1 MWGLLKLM
9 NFIPDSP
16 LSLGIDECVMAVVV
30 YFVTFLFMGKEK
42 VSFSTKGLGYA
53 FRLLRGYFIFMGCLM
68 VLGITSNIL
77 ESVVKKT
84 ASSYQLLP
92 FINILL
98 AGLFVGIVEE
108 FTFRGLMFGGLL
120 QKFGNTKK
128 SIITAALI
136 SGFTFAALHVLGSVL
151 GGDVTDYVT
160 TDSSQVGMA
169 IGAYVIFTLVL
180 VPAFV
185 RCIKDIKP
193 GEAVPFDDDFLPR
206 KVEFVKKSKK
216 KKDVR

>member
-1 MWGLLKLM
+1 M
-9 NFIPDSP
+9 
-16 LSLGIDECVMAVVV
+16 
-30 YFVTFLFMGKEK
+30 
-42 VSFSTKGLGYA
+42 
-53 FRLLRGYFIFMGCLM
+53 
-68 VLGITSNIL
+68 
-77 ESVVKKT
+77 
-84 ASSYQLLP
+84 LP

-98 AGLFVGIVEE
+98 AGRFVGFVEE

-136 SGFTFAALHVLGSVL
+136 SGFTFGALHVLGSVL

-169 IGAYVIFTLVL
+169 IGFYVIFTLVL
-180 VPAFV
+180 VPALV